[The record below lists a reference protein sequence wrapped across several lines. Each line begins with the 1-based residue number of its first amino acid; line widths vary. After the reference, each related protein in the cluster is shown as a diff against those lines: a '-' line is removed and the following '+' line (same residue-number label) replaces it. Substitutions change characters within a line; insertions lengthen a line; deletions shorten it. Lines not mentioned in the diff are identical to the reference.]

1 MILYRIPFL
10 SVLEQTAHVFTN
22 WDSLSVLISLY
33 LITYLQRMLEA
44 KSQLK
49 LAQQDL
55 NGLFHNRRIN
65 AAGASLFIGL
75 LPSAAAMI
83 LCGDIVNDATEGY
96 LNPKEQA
103 FVTSWFRHIPESSLP
118 TYASVLLMANI
129 SAVPLG
135 RFILGM
141 IVPVLVLGLLGYFP
155 YLYRLPKD
163 PGTPRSE
170 NRWKDLLGLFQHLW
184 TLLAILI
191 LILAC
196 KLSVVPAVAVVIC
209 IAAAVYRFRPTVLLH
224 MFRSAFEVKLL
235 LNTFLVLVLKEFI
248 SYTGVLEELPTVLSV
263 LPIPAYLTFAV
274 LFLLAG
280 SSAAL
285 MGSSLWERRWLLRL

>member
-1 MILYRIPFL
+1 
-10 SVLEQTAHVFTN
+10 
-22 WDSLSVLISLY
+22 
-33 LITYLQRMLEA
+33 
-44 KSQLK
+44 
-49 LAQQDL
+49 
-55 NGLFHNRRIN
+55 
-65 AAGASLFIGL
+65 
-75 LPSAAAMI
+75 
-83 LCGDIVNDATEGY
+83 
-96 LNPKEQA
+96 
-103 FVTSWFRHIPESSLP
+103 
-118 TYASVLLMANI
+118 MANI